1 MRPILSSRLLR
12 VLLMYGLPA
21 GLLIVAMRVVEY
33 RFLVLNHAIEIYG
46 AIVAAI
52 FAAVGIWLGIRF
64 TRERVVVREVPVEVP
79 VRVPA
84 GAPFAVNQRQVEARG
99 ITPRELEIL
108 QLIADGL
115 STREMA
121 ERLFVS
127 ENTVKTHCKRLFD
140 KLDVN
145 RRTKAIQVAKT
156 LGLIA

>member
-1 MRPILSSRLLR
+1 MRSPPAGHLLR
-12 VLLMYGLPA
+12 VLLLYGLPA
-21 GLLIVAMRVVEY
+21 GLLIVALQLVEY
-33 RFLVLNHAIEIYG
+33 RFLVLDHAVEIYG

-52 FAAVGIWLGIRF
+52 FAAVGLWLGLRL
-64 TRERVVVREVPVEVP
+64 TRERVVVREVPVP
-79 VRVPA
+79 MPA
-84 GAPFAVNQRQVEARG
+84 GTPFIVNQRQVEARA

-108 QLIADGL
+108 QLIAEGL

-140 KLDVN
+140 KLEVN
-145 RRTKAIQVAKT
+145 RRTKAVQVAKT